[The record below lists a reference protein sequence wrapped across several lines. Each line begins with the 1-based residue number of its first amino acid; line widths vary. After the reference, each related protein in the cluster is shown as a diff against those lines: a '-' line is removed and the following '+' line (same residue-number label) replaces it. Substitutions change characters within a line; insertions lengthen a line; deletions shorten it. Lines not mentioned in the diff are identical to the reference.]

1 MTRRS
6 SIANAADLPASF
18 RSMTMAGGLR
28 SSALRAPFKT
38 ALRHGDRSCTYATLM
53 DRIDAV
59 ARAAISDLK
68 LAPGSN
74 AAIVAR
80 NSIEYIEIVSGMPEA
95 GVAVA
100 TINSRYTARE
110 IELVCRDASVKVI
123 FTDAESEARVRE
135 ANIPSAERII
145 VIGEDYESWI
155 AGCRSQVSFPVVDE
169 WDTWC
174 IPYTSGTTGAPK
186 GVMLSHRS
194 RVLVAYAAAAEFGC
208 FSADDHFLAMTP
220 MNHGGGLAFPMAAL
234 LMGATVEILDHFDP
248 EIVLGKF
255 VHGGVTGVFMVP
267 THFHQI
273 FALDPAFLRAHKKTS
288 LKSIISNAAPLP
300 QAIKERVVDH
310 FGEGKLFEIYSST
323 EAGFVSS
330 LRPIDQLR
338 KLSCAGL
345 PHAYVEIKVANESGE
360 ECAPGEVGELFSRS
374 PFMFNG
380 YWNRPEETAAAFR
393 DGWLSV
399 GDLAKRD
406 ADGYVYIVDRKKDMV
421 ISGGVNIYPR
431 EIEEVLL
438 THPAV
443 SDAAVIGILDERW
456 GERLLACI
464 VRRKGFDFDL
474 DDLLAHC
481 SGKLASYK
489 IPRELRHLEMLPRN
503 ANGKVLKKDLR
514 STFSNY

>member
-1 MTRRS
+1 
-6 SIANAADLPASF
+6 
-18 RSMTMAGGLR
+18 MTMAGGLR
-28 SSALRAPFKT
+28 AAALRTPTKT
-38 ALRHGDRSCTYATLM
+38 ALRHGDRSCTYSTLIA
-53 DRIDAV
+53 RVEAV
-59 ARAAISDLK
+59 ARAAISDLQ
-68 LAPGSN
+68 LVPGSN

-80 NSIEYIEIVSGMPEA
+80 NGIEYVEIVSGMPEA

-100 TINSRYTARE
+100 TVNARYTSHE
-110 IELVCRDASVKVI
+110 IESVCRDAGVKVI
-123 FTDAESEARVRE
+123 FTDAESAARVR
-135 ANIPSAERII
+135 AADIPSVERII
-145 VIGEDYESWI
+145 VIGDDYESWL
-155 AGCRSQVSFPVVDE
+155 AGAAAQVELPPVDE

-208 FSADDHFLAMTP
+208 FSTDDVFLAMTP

-234 LMGATVEILDHFDP
+234 LMGATVEILDKFEP
-248 EIVLGKF
+248 EVVLDKF
-255 VHGGVTGVFMVP
+255 VHGGITGVFMVP

-273 FALDPAFLRAHKKTS
+273 FALDTEFLRTHRQTT

-300 QAIKERVVDH
+300 QAIKEKVVEY

-330 LRPIDQLR
+330 LRPADQLR
-338 KLSCAGL
+338 KSSCAGL
-345 PHAYVEIKVANESGE
+345 PHAYVEIKVADESGE

-380 YWNRPEETAAAFR
+380 YWNRPDDTADAFR

-399 GDLAKRD
+399 GDLARRD

-438 THPAV
+438 THPSV
-443 SDAAVIGILDERW
+443 SDAAVIGVPDERW
-456 GERLLACI
+456 GERLLACV
-464 VRRKGFDFDL
+464 VRRKGFDFEL
-474 DDLLAHC
+474 DDLVAHC

-489 IPRELRHLEMLPRN
+489 IPRELRHLDVLPRN

-514 STFSNY
+514 VVF